1 MKAKSLTIQ
10 EEAFLDKQ
18 INLTKTVMDLI
29 VHSKFN
35 SKMVARISI
44 CTLNPLK
51 LPSSQNYIW
60 CQFVVVASVDVTQPK
75 AYWYSQKVVAYYEN
89 IIRILGACF

>member
-1 MKAKSLTIQ
+1 MKAKSLTNQ

-35 SKMVARISI
+35 
-44 CTLNPLK
+44 
-51 LPSSQNYIW
+51 
-60 CQFVVVASVDVTQPK
+60 
-75 AYWYSQKVVAYYEN
+75 QKWLQESLFAP
-89 IIRILGACF
+89 

>member
-51 LPSSQNYIW
+51 LPSSQNYI
-60 CQFVVVASVDVTQPK
+60 
-75 AYWYSQKVVAYYEN
+75 
-89 IIRILGACF
+89 